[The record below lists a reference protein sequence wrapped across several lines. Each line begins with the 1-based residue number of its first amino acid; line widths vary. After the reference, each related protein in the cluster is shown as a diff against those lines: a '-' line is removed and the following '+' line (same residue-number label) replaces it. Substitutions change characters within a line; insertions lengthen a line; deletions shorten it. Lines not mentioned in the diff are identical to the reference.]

1 MSEWTM
7 TQSATILDISDD
19 ESKAKEANDR
29 GKENID
35 PSGLSMP
42 VTRSMAKAAAATTTA
57 APSISRKDKMTEEVR
72 SPLSDL
78 NPADYFAE
86 GLDATSVVLV
96 HDEPA
101 ADNAQTDSAALDA
114 APEPHPVEDLP
125 VDIPPPSATK
135 VSGFSS
141 NLLTAAEMSSI
152 LLATDTAWDADTIVS
167 PLEQHDQLSSPSL
180 DLSAAAESASN
191 EIEIWESESAKGDD
205 ENGSVKDE
213 NENDDD
219 AENVWVRQTP
229 KVGSVLAAFGGDA
242 YRNM

>member
-35 PSGLSMP
+35 PNELSMP
-42 VTRSMAKAAAATTTA
+42 VTRSMAKAAASTTA
-57 APSISRKDKMTEEVR
+57 TPQVSRKDKMTEEVR

-101 ADNAQTDSAALDA
+101 ADNAQTQPTATDTV
-114 APEPHPVEDLP
+114 PEPRPVEDLP

-141 NLLTAAEMSSI
+141 NILTAAEMSSM
-152 LLATDTAWDADTIVS
+152 LLATDTAWDADTLVS
-167 PLEQHDQLSSPSL
+167 PLEHYQEHSSPSL
-180 DLSAAAESASN
+180 DLPATSDVSST
-191 EIEIWESESAKGDD
+191 EIEIWESESAKGEGED
-205 ENGSVKDE
+205 GSVKDE

-219 AENVWVRQTP
+219 AENVRVRQTP
-229 KVGSVLAAFGGDA
+229 RVGSVLAAFGGDA
-242 YRNM
+242 YRRL

>member
-35 PSGLSMP
+35 PNELSMP

-57 APSISRKDKMTEEVR
+57 APSISRKDKMTDEVR

-101 ADNAQTDSAALDA
+101 ADNAQTHSIAAETVLE
-114 APEPHPVEDLP
+114 PEHVADTPTEV
-125 VDIPPPSATK
+125 PPPSATK

-141 NLLTAAEMSSI
+141 NILTAAEMSSI

-180 DLSAAAESASN
+180 DLSAAGESANS

-205 ENGSVKDE
+205 DNSSVKDGDDG
-213 NENDDD
+213 END
-219 AENVWVRQTP
+219 EGLWVRQTP
-229 KVGSVLAAFGGDA
+229 RKGSVLAAFGGETC
-242 YRNM
+242 RRS